1 MIHKFWKPNEP
12 INVGDYLLYL
22 FLSLFTFI
30 LPPLGMTLV
39 IVLTYR
45 RLRTIGIV
53 NKFLAFILSCLIIP
67 ILVLWFGFIFF
78 GAMDADIS
86 IYLLLSLSLI
96 AFAYLIFKKPK
107 P

>member
-12 INVGDYLLYL
+12 INVGNYILYL
-22 FLSLFTFI
+22 FLSLFAFI
-30 LPPLGMTLV
+30 IPPLGMTLV
-39 IVLTYR
+39 IMLTYR

-67 ILVLWFGFIFF
+67 ILFLWFGFIFF
-78 GAMDADIS
+78 AFESDILIYLFLPIS
-86 IYLLLSLSLI
+86 II

>member
-1 MIHKFWKPNEP
+1 MINKFWKPNEP
-12 INVGDYLLYL
+12 IDVGDYLLYL
-22 FLSLFTFI
+22 FLSLFAFI
-30 LPPLGMTLV
+30 MPPLGMTLV

-67 ILVLWFGFIFF
+67 ILGLWVGCLFLP
-78 GAMDADIS
+78 MDIT
-86 IYLLLSLSLI
+86 IYSLLLVSLI
-96 AFAYLIFKKPK
+96 AFSFLILKKPK

>member
-12 INVGDYLLYL
+12 ISANDYLLYL
-22 FLSLFTFI
+22 FLSLFAFI
-30 LPPLGMTLV
+30 VPPLGITLV
-39 IVLTYR
+39 IMLTYR

-53 NKFLAFILSCLIIP
+53 NKFFAFILSCLIIP
-67 ILVLWFGFIFF
+67 TLFLWFGFIVF
-78 GAMDADIS
+78 GAMDADIT
-86 IYLLLSLSLI
+86 IYLFLSFSLI